1 MISAIVPIKLESQR
15 VEYKNFREINGKPL
29 FYWILSSLNSSD
41 YIDEIIVNIDD
52 EYIEKELK
60 KYFDFLKFVYR
71 PDNLKGNEVSMNK
84 IIGSTLDDCKNVSI
98 IQTHTTNPFLKVST
112 IDTVLKE
119 HLNKGRNYFSVTKIQ
134 ERLYD
139 TNGIPVNHI
148 IDDLVQTQDLEPI
161 YIENS
166 GFYIFTKESFK
177 KNNNRISKD
186 SRMFE
191 TKFPENIDID
201 NESDFK
207 IAEILLQE
215 NL

>member
-1 MISAIVPIKLESQR
+1 MISAIVPIKRDSQR

-52 EYIEKELK
+52 EYIEEELTR
-60 KYFDFLKFVYR
+60 YFDFLKFVYR

-84 IIGSTLDDCKNVSI
+84 IIDSMLDECKNESI

-112 IDTVLKE
+112 IDSVLKE
-119 HLNKGRNYFSVTKIQ
+119 HLNKGRNYFTVTKIQ

-139 TNGIPVNHI
+139 SYGIPMNHI
-148 IDDLVQTQDLEPI
+148 MDELVQTQDLEPI

-177 KNNNRISKD
+177 KNKNRISKD
-186 SRMFE
+186 SKMFE

-207 IAEILLQE
+207 VAEILFQD

>member
-1 MISAIVPIKLESQR
+1 MISAIVPIKRDSQR

-52 EYIEKELK
+52 EYIEEELTR
-60 KYFDFLKFVYR
+60 YFDFLKFVYR

-84 IIGSTLDDCKNVSI
+84 IIDSMLDECKNESI

-112 IDTVLKE
+112 IDSVLKE
-119 HLNKGRNYFSVTKIQ
+119 HLNKGRNYFTVTKIQ

-139 TNGIPVNHI
+139 SYGIPMNHI
-148 IDDLVQTQDLEPI
+148 MDELVQTQDLDPI

-177 KNNNRISKD
+177 KNKNRISKD
-186 SRMFE
+186 SKMFE

-207 IAEILLQE
+207 VAEILFQD

>member
-1 MISAIVPIKLESQR
+1 MISAIVPIKRESQR

-29 FYWILSSLNSSD
+29 FYWILSTLNSSN

-52 EYIEKELK
+52 EYIEEELT

-71 PDNLKGNEVSMNK
+71 PENLKGNEVSMNK
-84 IIGSTLDDCKNVSI
+84 IIDSTLDDCKNNSI
-98 IQTHTTNPFLKVST
+98 IQTHTTNPFLKVLT
-112 IDTVLKE
+112 IDNVLKE
-119 HLNKGRNYFSVTKIQ
+119 HLNKGTSFFTVTKIQ
-134 ERLYD
+134 DRLYD
-139 TNGIPVNHI
+139 SNGIPVNHI
-148 IDDLVQTQDLEPI
+148 IDELVQTQDLEPI